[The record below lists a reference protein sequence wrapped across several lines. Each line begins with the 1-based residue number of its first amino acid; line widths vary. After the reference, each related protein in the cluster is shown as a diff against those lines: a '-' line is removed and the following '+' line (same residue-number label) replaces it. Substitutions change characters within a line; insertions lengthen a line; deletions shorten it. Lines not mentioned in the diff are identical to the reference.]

1 MTKKEFSVL
10 ASAIK
15 TFYPRDN
22 VIPNEKA
29 LELWYGMLC
38 DLPYQITEAAISKH
52 VISSKYPPTV
62 AEIREIAAE
71 ITGGDIAD
79 WSKAWND
86 AVYAITKYG
95 WYNTTQALASLD
107 ELTRETVKR
116 LGFEQLCHS
125 ENPEADQRRFKE
137 IYETLAKRKRADLQI
152 PPTLKQIITALQ
164 IGGRNEP
171 KNSIEKKQG

>member
-1 MTKKEFSVL
+1 MNKKEFSVL

-38 DLPYQITEAAISKH
+38 DLPYQIAEAAISKH
-52 VISSKYPPTV
+52 VISNKFPPTV

-71 ITGGDIAD
+71 ITGGNIAD
-79 WSKAWND
+79 WSKAWSD
-86 AVYAITKYG
+86 AVYAMSKYG
-95 WYNTTQALASLD
+95 WYNTAQALASLD
-107 ELTRETVKR
+107 GLTRETVKR

-125 ENPEADQRRFKE
+125 ENIAADQRRFKE
-137 IYETLAKRKRADLQI
+137 IFEMLAQRKKADAQI
-152 PPTLKQIITALQ
+152 PPALKLIITQ
-164 IGGRNEP
+164 VRKGTMIEEEKNEAH
-171 KNSIEKKQG
+171 